1 MASNSRNVILKSW
14 DGETFVVEERVI
26 HKSVMIKNMIED
38 DCVNEVI
45 PVPNVTGKI
54 LSKILEYCKKHVDGE
69 KKSDAVDKL
78 EEWDA
83 DFVDV
88 DQVTLYD
95 LIMVSFSYFT
105 ILLLLI
111 VESLIGWIFELQAAN
126 FLNIKDLLDLTC
138 QKVAD
143 MIKGKSPEEI
153 RTTFNIKNDFTPE
166 EYEEVTKENA
176 WAFL

>member
-1 MASNSRNVILKSW
+1 MASNSKNVILKSS
-14 DGETFVVEERVI
+14 DGETFVVEDRVI
-26 HKSVMIKNMIED
+26 LKSEMIKNMIED
-38 DCVNEVI
+38 DCGNEVI

-54 LSKILEYCKKHVDGE
+54 LSKILEYCKKHVD
-69 KKSDAVDKL
+69 DAVDKL

-95 LIMVSFSYFT
+95 LIM
-105 ILLLLI
+105 
-111 VESLIGWIFELQAAN
+111 AAN
-126 FLNIKDLLDLTC
+126 FLNIKELLDLTC

-143 MIKGKSPEEI
+143 MIQGKSPEEI

-166 EYEEVTKENA
+166 EYEEITKENA
-176 WAFL
+176 WAFV

>member
-1 MASNSRNVILKSW
+1 MASNSKNVILQSS

-26 HKSVMIKNMIED
+26 HRSEMIKNMIED

-54 LSKILEYCKKHVDGE
+54 LSKILEYCKKHVE
-69 KKSDAVDKL
+69 SDAVDKL

-95 LIMVSFSYFT
+95 LIM
-105 ILLLLI
+105 
-111 VESLIGWIFELQAAN
+111 AAN

-166 EYEEVTKENA
+166 EYEEITKENA
-176 WAFL
+176 WAFVS